1 LLKFGLSKKEIR
13 ALQYEKNRVNKI
25 LELMNK

>member
-1 LLKFGLSKKEIR
+1 LSKKEIR